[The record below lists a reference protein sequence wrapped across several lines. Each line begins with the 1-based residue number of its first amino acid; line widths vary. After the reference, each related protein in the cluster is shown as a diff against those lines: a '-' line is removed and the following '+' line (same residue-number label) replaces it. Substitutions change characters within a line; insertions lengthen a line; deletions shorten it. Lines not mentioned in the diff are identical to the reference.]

1 MAFKPG
7 ESGNPEGRPK
17 GSMNRYTKKTKE
29 AFGMLL
35 NDNLDNLSV
44 WLQQVAADDPK
55 EALKIVMAL
64 SERFVPKLSQQ
75 QLTDADGENLL
86 KGLTFNFGPPL
97 EERTEETDYDDFD
110 ITSIE

>member
-7 ESGNPEGRPK
+7 QSGNPEGRKP
-17 GSMNRYTKKTKE
+17 GSQNKYTKQVKE

-35 NDNLDNLSV
+35 NNNLDNLSN
-44 WLQQVAADDPK
+44 WLEQVAQDDPK
-55 EALKIVMAL
+55 EALKIIMAL

-86 KGLTFNFGPPL
+86 KGLTFKFGPTL
-97 EERTEETDYDDFD
+97 EDNDSTGV
-110 ITSIE
+110 